1 MKYKTAQGF
10 TLIELLIVIAVLG
23 ILAVAVLSAIN
34 PIEQINRSR
43 DTGGR
48 SDAEQLLS
56 AIDRFYASQGY
67 YPWKTAPD
75 KPAKTDIQDWSAVDN
90 TNWSD
95 GTTPV
100 LSKLSEAGTGELK
113 ASFVNRITG
122 SGYNTL
128 YVYNRGNQGDTT
140 YVCFAPKSASF
151 NTEAWNRCGQATD
164 GTGLPADLQ
173 PIASTICISATDS
186 YSCLP

>member
-1 MKYKTAQGF
+1 MKQKTAQGF

-43 DTGGR
+43 DTGSR
-48 SDAEQLLS
+48 SDAEQLIS
-56 AIDRFYASQGY
+56 ALDRYYASQGY

-75 KPAKTDIQDWSAVDN
+75 KPIKLDTVDWTQVDN
-90 TNWSD
+90 ANWTD
-95 GTTPV
+95 GTSTV

-113 ASFVNRITG
+113 ASFVNRITAT
-122 SGYNTL
+122 GYNSL
-128 YVYNRGNQGDTT
+128 YIFNRGNQGDTT

-164 GTGLPADLQ
+164 GNGLPADLQ
-173 PIASTICISATDS
+173 PAATNICVSATES